1 MKKVLL
7 FFTFAL
13 LATAINAQF
22 PAVMQSADA
31 DLIKVGDKMPAF
43 NIVKDNGTTIS
54 SATLKGKI
62 VLINFFATWCGPC
75 QRELA
80 EVQKTLW
87 PKYKDNAHFAMLVI
101 GREHSDADLT
111 EYNKT
116 KGFTFPLYADKNRAI
131 YGKFATNMIPRSFLI
146 DKSGKVIYSSI
157 GFTPED
163 FNKLMKQI
171 EKALK

>member
-22 PAVMQSADA
+22 PAVMQTADA

-62 VLINFFATWCGPC
+62 VLINFFATWCGP
-75 QRELA
+75 
-80 EVQKTLW
+80 
-87 PKYKDNAHFAMLVI
+87 
-101 GREHSDADLT
+101 
-111 EYNKT
+111 
-116 KGFTFPLYADKNRAI
+116 
-131 YGKFATNMIPRSFLI
+131 
-146 DKSGKVIYSSI
+146 
-157 GFTPED
+157 
-163 FNKLMKQI
+163 
-171 EKALK
+171 